1 MKKYITETQR
11 IILKVYV
18 INLLIYLIKFPVNF
32 KYRSIHRWCSLNS
45 YKVRNIHRKTSVLES
60 LFNKFIGLQAC
71 NFTKKRVQHR
81 RFTVNIANFKN
92 TYIEKHLR
100 MAGSDSS
107 YILHSKLNKII
118 QEVDWSS
125 RLAFC
130 FSWNIKSLYFTYS
143 HSYSF
148 VLSLAV
154 IRCYSLSFFVT
165 RCHLLSFVVTC
176 CTTSCHSLSL
186 VVSLVV
192 IRCAT
197 RCHSLYHLLSFVAT
211 PCHSMSLDVITH
223 PSFYKGSLFY
233 NFLLFTSFIF
243 KTKTKQKIVSLKF

>member
-1 MKKYITETQR
+1 MDISGRAYLRSKRCYT
-11 IILKVYV
+11 V
-18 INLLIYLIKFPVNF
+18 IPSVHYFYAKTKMLANF
-32 KYRSIHRWCSLNS
+32 QVCI
-45 YKVRNIHRKTSVLES
+45 SVPS
-60 LFNKFIGLQAC
+60 IGLQAC
-71 NFTKKRVQHR
+71 IFTKKRLQHR
-81 RFTVNIANFKN
+81 RFSVNIANFKN
-92 TYIEKHLR
+92 IYFEKHLR
-100 MAGSDSS
+100 TAGSDSS
-107 YILHSKLNKII
+107 YILHRKLNKII
-118 QEVDWSS
+118 QEADWPS

-130 FSWNIKSLYFTYS
+130 FFWNIKSLYFTYS

-197 RCHSLYHLLSFVAT
+197 RCH
-211 PCHSMSLDVITH
+211 
-223 PSFYKGSLFY
+223 
-233 NFLLFTSFIF
+233 
-243 KTKTKQKIVSLKF
+243 

>member
-60 LFNKFIGLQAC
+60 LFNKFIGLQVC
-71 NFTKKRVQHR
+71 NFAKKRLQHR
-81 RFTVNIANFKN
+81 RFPVNIANFKN
-92 TYIEKHLR
+92 NYFGKHLR
-100 MAGSDSS
+100 TAHSDSS
-107 YILHSKLNKII
+107 YILHTKLNKIV
-118 QEVDWSS
+118 QEADWPS

-148 VLSLAV
+148 VLSLPV
-154 IRCYSLSFFVT
+154 IRCHSLSFFVT
-165 RCHLLSFVVTC
+165 CCNLLSFVVSC
-176 CTTSCHSLSL
+176 CT
-186 VVSLVV
+186 
-192 IRCAT
+192 T
-197 RCHSLYHLLSFVAT
+197 RCHSLNHSLPFVVPLDVTRCLSLSF
-211 PCHSMSLDVITH
+211 DVTRCTI
-223 PSFYKGSLFY
+223 F
-233 NFLLFTSFIF
+233 FL
-243 KTKTKQKIVSLKF
+243 QKIIIS

>member
-71 NFTKKRVQHR
+71 NFTKKRLQHR
-81 RFTVNIANFKN
+81 RFPVNIANFKN
-92 TYIEKHLR
+92 TYFEKHLR
-100 MAGSDSS
+100 TAGSDSS
-107 YILHSKLNKII
+107 YILHRKLNKII
-118 QEVDWSS
+118 QEADWPS

-130 FSWNIKSLYFTYS
+130 FFWNIKSLYFTYS

-148 VLSLAV
+148 VLSLA
-154 IRCYSLSFFVT
+154 IIHCHSLSFFVT
-165 RCHLLSFVVTC
+165 Q
-176 CTTSCHSLSL
+176 CHSLSFFFSCCTTHCHSL
-186 VVSLVV
+186 NHSLPFVVPLDV
-192 IRCAT
+192 T
-197 RCHSLYHLLSFVAT
+197 RCHSLSF
-211 PCHSMSLDVITH
+211 DVTRCTT
-223 PSFYKGSLFY
+223 
-233 NFLLFTSFIF
+233 LFTNDHYFIIF
-243 KTKTKQKIVSLKF
+243 CFLNHL